1 MLEVEFTHDGSRCT
15 PELFIADPEKYE
27 GLIVCIECRK
37 RAWFTKGF
45 TTVKGVERT
54 ACFGSHHEDGCNRAS
69 SILEA
74 EDMEGIETDE
84 NGDNKS
90 ADIFINLDKTK
101 HGQIEKSVDNDK
113 TDAPPH
119 NWEPSPKPIEIGGK
133 SGYPMEKSLRQI
145 LSYLVRNEL
154 YGEGKSVK
162 IVADSGR
169 VLIEGMLRDQLVQVP
184 YIEERHYQKEKIFWG
199 EINNYKELDD
209 GTVWL
214 NYGTKREPSIYV
226 PSDLKQDLMDKYH
239 MKDLSRFHGSHF
251 IVVGVVGRSPHGK
264 PIIRSAFPKYMN
276 FINYR
281 EKEFS

>member
-15 PELFIADPEKYE
+15 PELFIAAPEKYE

-113 TDAPPH
+113 TDAPCT
-119 NWEPSPKPIEIGGK
+119 N
-133 SGYPMEKSLRQI
+133 
-145 LSYLVRNEL
+145 
-154 YGEGKSVK
+154 
-162 IVADSGR
+162 
-169 VLIEGMLRDQLVQVP
+169 
-184 YIEERHYQKEKIFWG
+184 
-199 EINNYKELDD
+199 
-209 GTVWL
+209 
-214 NYGTKREPSIYV
+214 
-226 PSDLKQDLMDKYH
+226 SDL
-239 MKDLSRFHGSHF
+239 
-251 IVVGVVGRSPHGK
+251 I
-264 PIIRSAFPKYMN
+264 
-276 FINYR
+276 
-281 EKEFS
+281 